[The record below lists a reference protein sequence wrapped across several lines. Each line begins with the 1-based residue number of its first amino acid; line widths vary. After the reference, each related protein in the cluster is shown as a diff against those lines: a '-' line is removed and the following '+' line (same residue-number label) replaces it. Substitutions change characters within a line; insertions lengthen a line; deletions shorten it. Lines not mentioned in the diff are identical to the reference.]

1 MLVLILGSANV
12 RVGLAM
18 DEKPFNVPNCIA
30 RYMTQTGKPTVVD
43 QVLSIFALIY
53 FVLLFMNFNGV
64 FFVNSRCLTLR
75 LLRINMLTVR
85 ELIIL

>member
-43 QVLSIFALIY
+43 QVLSIFALI
-53 FVLLFMNFNGV
+53 
-64 FFVNSRCLTLR
+64 
-75 LLRINMLTVR
+75 
-85 ELIIL
+85 